1 MITTCLSLLPHKQVS
16 LSEVPKFLSV
26 KVYFLI
32 NGFDTDQITQMFTT
46 TQLRLIS
53 LQCQPHIKM
62 LKTKRIWTLLC
73 VAILI
78 HVFILF
84 IF

>member
-1 MITTCLSLLPHKQVS
+1 MITTCLSLQPHKQVS
-16 LSEVPKFLSV
+16 LSEMPKFLSV

-32 NGFDTDQITQMFTT
+32 NGLDTDKITQMLTT
-46 TQLRLIS
+46 AQLRLIS
-53 LQCQPHIKM
+53 LQCQPHI
-62 LKTKRIWTLLC
+62 TKRIWTLLC